1 MRARGW
7 CWVVAVASCT
17 RAYDVPRA
25 RARLRATSDRSDAAR
40 ATLDRRQMLGASA
53 CALLATSSAAALP
66 ARAVPAQASTLAS
79 QPGAMQELISGFA
92 GGAVQRIVKD
102 IVLHP
107 IDTVKVRLQASPSS
121 RVLRR
126 ETFRDLY
133 TGVIP
138 PLLVGTPAGG
148 IFFGL
153 KDASTKALD
162 NRGGMSRELVEA
174 IAVTIANLPY
184 WVVRTP
190 AELIKVR
197 RQAGLAPG
205 GARAMIR
212 DITEEAGIGGLWT
225 GFAESFAYA
234 LPADIVKFVTYDRLK
249 RNRKQA
255 TGRREIS
262 LLEKTVLGAMASATA
277 QLATTPLDVIKTRVQ
292 TNEATNLVSAARQ
305 IAAEEGPAAFLAGV
319 TPRLARSIVSGATQF
334 GSYEFTKRLFPSSS
348 S

>member
-1 MRARGW
+1 
-7 CWVVAVASCT
+7 
-17 RAYDVPRA
+17 
-25 RARLRATSDRSDAAR
+25 
-40 ATLDRRQMLGASA
+40 
-53 CALLATSSAAALP
+53 
-66 ARAVPAQASTLAS
+66 
-79 QPGAMQELISGFA
+79 
-92 GGAVQRIVKD
+92 
-102 IVLHP
+102 
-107 IDTVKVRLQASPSS
+107 
-121 RVLRR
+121 
-126 ETFRDLY
+126 
-133 TGVIP
+133 
-138 PLLVGTPAGG
+138 
-148 IFFGL
+148 
-153 KDASTKALD
+153 
-162 NRGGMSRELVEA
+162 
-174 IAVTIANLPY
+174 
-184 WVVRTP
+184 
-190 AELIKVR
+190 
-197 RQAGLAPG
+197 
-205 GARAMIR
+205 MIR